1 MAHLARPRAS
11 AHRVAPCDGRGRRG
25 RPGARH
31 RAPLV
36 GRDRRAGARLRPD
49 DRPPELA
56 ARPAGAVREARL
68 HRSDGRRGGPR
79 PAEPAGQPARRGPAR
94 PAPRRRPGRPR
105 AARRDRGAGRST
117 RSPHCPPA
125 AVLPARTV
133 PPPTRECAG
142 AGRRR
147 ARRIHRA
154 VAPAQGR
161 ARAPRAG
168 RAPGHPS
175 RPDAPRAGPD
185 GTGVECARR
194 HAGRWPARGGHA
206 RRVRLE
212 RRGRRGRS
220 HGLGSRHRAGDP
232 PQPVRAVLHDAA
244 RGDGSGTRDR
254 QALRGGSRRPARH
267 REHRGPR
274 HDGADLAPQRERR
287 RRAASPA
294 GTERRVSGSTVL
306 IVDDEQSL
314 ARSAKAFLADHGYE
328 AEVAGT
334 GEQALELLATLQP
347 DVVFADVRLPGMS
360 GLDLLKRIRAFDPVI
375 PVIML
380 TAYGS
385 IAGAVEAVKLGAFD
399 YVKKPVDL
407 EELKLL
413 ADRARET
420 RLLKEEL
427 SYYRRRATT
436 DVGFEGL
443 VGESRAVQ
451 AVLERARQVAALDE
465 TPPVLL
471 TGETGT
477 GKGLLARAIH
487 AAGARATKPFI
498 EVNCTALPATLM
510 EAELFGHER
519 GAFTDAK
526 ESKPGLVEAAE
537 GGFLFLDEIGD
548 VDLSVQGK
556 LLRAIEERAVRRVG
570 SVRERKIDVRI
581 IAATNRDLDR
591 AVRQER
597 FRKDLYFRLAVIVL
611 ELPPLRARGEDV
623 LLLTDHYVRLFNA
636 KYGKVVRELSAAA
649 RDLLRSY
656 PWPGNVRE
664 LSHVIERA
672 VLWSRGPTLEVE
684 HLSLTSPTD
693 AGPGE
698 PRESAAVAAPA
709 AAAPRLP
716 PQGVDLGQWE
726 KSVIE
731 QAMREAGGN
740 QTKAARRLGIS
751 RDTLRYRL
759 RKFGL
764 QP

>member
-1 MAHLARPRAS
+1 
-11 AHRVAPCDGRGRRG
+11 
-25 RPGARH
+25 
-31 RAPLV
+31 
-36 GRDRRAGARLRPD
+36 
-49 DRPPELA
+49 
-56 ARPAGAVREARL
+56 
-68 HRSDGRRGGPR
+68 
-79 PAEPAGQPARRGPAR
+79 
-94 PAPRRRPGRPR
+94 
-105 AARRDRGAGRST
+105 
-117 RSPHCPPA
+117 
-125 AVLPARTV
+125 
-133 PPPTRECAG
+133 
-142 AGRRR
+142 
-147 ARRIHRA
+147 
-154 VAPAQGR
+154 
-161 ARAPRAG
+161 
-168 RAPGHPS
+168 
-175 RPDAPRAGPD
+175 
-185 GTGVECARR
+185 
-194 HAGRWPARGGHA
+194 
-206 RRVRLE
+206 
-212 RRGRRGRS
+212 
-220 HGLGSRHRAGDP
+220 
-232 PQPVRAVLHDAA
+232 
-244 RGDGSGTRDR
+244 
-254 QALRGGSRRPARH
+254 
-267 REHRGPR
+267 
-274 HDGADLAPQRERR
+274 
-287 RRAASPA
+287 
-294 GTERRVSGSTVL
+294 VSGSTVL

-334 GEQALELLATLQP
+334 GEQALELLAALQP

-451 AVLERARQVAALDE
+451 AVLERARQIAALDE

-477 GKGLLARAIH
+477 GKGLLAHAIH
-487 AAGARATKPFI
+487 AAGPRAAKPFI
-498 EVNCTALPATLM
+498 EVNCTALPTTLM

-548 VDLSVQGK
+548 VDLAVQGK
-556 LLRAIEERAVRRVG
+556 LLRVIEERAVRRVG
-570 SVRERKIDVRI
+570 SVRERRVDIRI
-581 IAATNRDLDR
+581 MAATNRDLER
-591 AVRQER
+591 AVGEER

-611 ELPPLRARGEDV
+611 EVPPLRERGEDV
-623 LLLTDHYVRLFNA
+623 LLLTAHFLHAFNA
-636 KYGKVVRELSAAA
+636 KYGKVVRDLSVAA
-649 RDLLRSY
+649 RDLLLSY

-672 VLWSRGPTLEVE
+672 VLWSRGATLDVE
-684 HLSLTSPTD
+684 HLSLTRP
-693 AGPGE
+693 
-698 PRESAAVAAPA
+698 VAASDHGD
-709 AAAPRLP
+709 AAPPGHTATLP
-716 PQGVDLGQWE
+716 QRE
-726 KSVIE
+726 KTIIE
-731 QAMREAGGN
+731 QALRDAGGN
-740 QTKAARRLGIS
+740 QTKAAQRLGIS

-759 RKFGL
+759 KKFGL
-764 QP
+764 SG